1 MMLILGKNCLDYV
14 KGVLDEAEIKYK
26 SAITPNGLFNKNK

>member
-14 KGVLDEAEIKYK
+14 KEVLDEAEIKYK
-26 SAITPNGLFNKNK
+26 SAITPKGLFNKNK